1 MLRWCWPFMSSGG
14 TSTNRGQEM
23 ALLIWPSLILAAG
36 YGYMVTFAS
45 RQPGWHPGYALALLL
60 GGFWGA
66 HLILRATRHGGDQ
79 YLLPLAAT
87 LTALG
92 LTFLF
97 RLDPGLAYR
106 QIIWTIMGLLVL
118 IVVAVGFRDYQ
129 RLEHYPYLFLS
140 LGLFFLL
147 ITVLLGTRIG
157 GAKSWLT
164 LGSFRMQ
171 PVEAVK
177 VLMVM
182 YLAGYLS
189 DKRELLIQ
197 GAGRLSWGPLLVAV
211 ALAVLLL
218 VLQRD
223 LGSALILLITF
234 LAMLYLATGKLR
246 FCVAGGALFS
256 LGAVLAYLV
265 FPYLRARIAVWIN
278 PWADYSGAGYQ
289 VVQALITLGSG
300 GIFGTGLGLGYSEVI
315 PAVATDFIFATMGEE
330 MGLMGSLG
338 VILLYLLFALRG
350 FRAALRAP
358 EEQGVLLAG
367 GLTVLCT
374 FQALIIMAGVS
385 KLLPLTGVTLP
396 FVSYGGSSLVISY
409 LLLALLLNVSA
420 AGREAKP

>member
-1 MLRWCWPFMSSGG
+1 MSRSVTG
-14 TSTNRGQEM
+14 TNRGQEM
-23 ALLIWPSLILAAG
+23 ALLIWPSLILVAG
-36 YGYMVTFAS
+36 YGYMVTFS
-45 RQPGWHPGYALALLL
+45 PGQTGWYPGYALALLL
-60 GGFWGA
+60 GGFWGV
-66 HLILRATRHGGDQ
+66 HLVLRVTRHGGDE
-79 YLLPLAAT
+79 YFLPIAAT
-87 LTALG
+87 LTSLG
-92 LTFLF
+92 LIFLF

-106 QIIWTIMGLLVL
+106 QIIWTVMGLLVL
-118 IVVAVGFRDYQ
+118 IVITAGFRDYQ
-129 RLEHYPYLFLS
+129 RLEQYPYFFLS
-140 LGLFFLL
+140 LGLFFLI

-189 DKRELLIQ
+189 DRRELLLQ
-197 GAGRLSWGPLLVAV
+197 GAGRLSWGPLLAAV
-211 ALAVLLL
+211 ALAVFLL

-223 LGSALILLITF
+223 LGSAMILLITF

-246 FCVAGGALFS
+246 FCMAGGALFS
-256 LGAVLAYLV
+256 LGAVIAYMI
-265 FPYLRARIAVWIN
+265 FPYLRTRIAVWIN
-278 PWADYSGAGYQ
+278 PWADYNGAGYQ

-300 GIFGTGLGLGYSEVI
+300 GIIGTGLGLGYSQVI

-338 VILLYLLFALRG
+338 IILLYLLFALRG
-350 FRAALRAP
+350 FCAALRAP

-374 FQALIIMAGVS
+374 FQALIIMAGVC

-396 FVSYGGSSLVISY
+396 FVSYGGSSLIISY

-420 AGREAKP
+420 AGREAGL